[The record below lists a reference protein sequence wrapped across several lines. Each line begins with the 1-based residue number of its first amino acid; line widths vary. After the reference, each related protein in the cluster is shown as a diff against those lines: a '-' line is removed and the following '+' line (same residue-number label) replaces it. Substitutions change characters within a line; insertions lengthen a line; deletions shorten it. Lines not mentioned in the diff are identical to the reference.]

1 MMNKFILG
9 IIWGCVLTRAIDL
22 IRFKV
27 RKRKIVEHTIVCHTP
42 DDLREELRKL
52 VDALS
57 EEQEEQHP
65 FLNKRFNVKK

>member
-1 MMNKFILG
+1 MMDKFILG
-9 IIWGCVLTRAIDL
+9 VIWGCILTRVIDL
-22 IRFKV
+22 IRFEI
-27 RKRKIVEHTIVCHTP
+27 RKRKVKQYTVVCHTP
-42 DDLREELRKL
+42 DDLREEFRKL